1 MNKGVTMRTL
11 AMIGILA
18 GALAAGA
25 FTNMEKGKPQPAAPP
40 GRAAPAKAAPA
51 APPGSV
57 TGTILETMDSGGYT
71 YMKLKTE
78 AGEVWSAV
86 GQTKVRKGQTVTI
99 ASPMMMENFESK
111 TLHRKF
117 DQILFGSLAAAPAEG
132 SSGAQSKGLPPGHP
146 APSNESMQAM
156 VAAQHAAAANPAVD
170 SAPIKVARAE
180 GAEGRTVAQLF
191 AERAALKDKPVAVRG
206 KVVKVTP
213 EVMGKNWLHLR
224 DGSGSREKKD
234 DDITVTTTA
243 MAAVGDV
250 VVVRG
255 VVHLDRDFGAGY
267 TYPVIIEDAK
277 VTK

>member
-18 GALAAGA
+18 AALAAGA
-25 FTNMEKGKPQPAAPP
+25 FTNVEKSKPQAAAPP
-40 GRAAPAKAAPA
+40 GKAAPAKPAPA

-57 TGTILETMDSGGYT
+57 TGTVLETMDSGGYT

-117 DQILFGSLAAAPAEG
+117 DQILFGSLAESPAQG
-132 SSGAQSKGLPPGHP
+132 SSGNQSKGLPPGHP
-146 APSNESMQAM
+146 APSTDSMQAM

-191 AERAALKDKPVAVRG
+191 AERADLKDKPVAVRG

-234 DDITVTTTA
+234 DDITITTTA
-243 MAAVGDV
+243 TAAVGDV
-250 VVVRG
+250 VVARG

-267 TYPVIIEDAK
+267 TYSVIIEDAK

>member
-1 MNKGVTMRTL
+1 MRTL

-25 FTNMEKGKPQPAAPP
+25 FTNLDKGKPQAQPPAKGAAAKPVPAAPT
-40 GRAAPAKAAPA
+40 
-51 APPGSV
+51 GSV
-57 TGTILETMDSGGYT
+57 TGTVLETMDSGGYT
-71 YMKLKTE
+71 YMKLKTDG
-78 AGEVWSAV
+78 GEIWSAV
-86 GQTKVRKGQTVTI
+86 NQTKVRKGQTVTI

-117 DQILFGSLAAAPAEG
+117 DQILFGSLAEGPAKAPAG
-132 SSGAQSKGLPPGHP
+132 NQSKGLPPGHP
-146 APSNESMQAM
+146 APSNESMKAM
-156 VAAQHAAAANPAVD
+156 VAAQHAQAANPAVD
-170 SAPIKVARAE
+170 GAPIKVGKAE
-180 GAEGRTVAQLF
+180 GADGKTVAQLF

-234 DDITVTTTA
+234 DDITVTTAAT
-243 MAAVGDV
+243 AAVGDV

-255 VVHLDRDFGAGY
+255 VLHLDRDLGAGY